1 MNQQGSAAT
10 GSTQKDKK
18 MLLSGVLILAVA
30 NILVKICGFIYKV
43 PMNRMLGDEM
53 INISA
58 AHSIYNVLY
67 MISTAGI
74 PVAVSVLVSECR
86 AKGDVLRLKRVFRVS
101 LVSLIVVGAV
111 GFLVMVGSAGAI
123 SRANSGGESF
133 RCILAIAPSLF
144 FIAICSVYRGY
155 FQGFQQMAPTA
166 LSEFIESFG
175 KMALGLVFIYL
186 ALYRFGQSQLSAA
199 AWAVFAETFGIILGT
214 LFLISIRK
222 YYHHKNKLIM
232 FGDAVATESVTD
244 SSPILPR
251 LASIAIPISLSAV
264 MLNIAAL
271 VDSQLMWPLLTS
283 HLGNSDLAKEIAS
296 DYTTGAVTLYNLPTV
311 LIYPISCSIV
321 PFLSAALKSGDDL
334 SVRRVTNSALRL
346 TALIALPCALGM
358 SALSGPILDM
368 LFGGG
373 DAKMATNAGPLLSIL
388 SISVFLVSMLSV
400 TNALL
405 QGNHREK
412 KPMISMVAGLVV
424 KISSDIILTK
434 LFGAVGAPI
443 STVLFHA
450 TVVCFNF
457 YFVLRYTVARPN
469 FISVFFRPFVAALVS
484 AGGAIFFYRLFSKY
498 LFGVTL
504 STVCAVFG
512 AVLVYLVAIFIFG
525 CINEDDLSM
534 LPKGKKISTVLHR
547 LQLLR

>member
-1 MNQQGSAAT
+1 MNQQTQGAT
-10 GSTQKDKK
+10 GSNQRDKK
-18 MLLSGVLILAVA
+18 MLLSGVLILTIS
-30 NILVKICGFIYKV
+30 NLLVKICGFIYKV
-43 PMNRMLGDEM
+43 PMNQMLGDEM
-53 INISA
+53 INVSA
-58 AHSIYNVLY
+58 AHSIYNILY

-101 LVSLIVVGAV
+101 LISLIAVGAV
-111 GFLVMVGSAGAI
+111 GCLVMVGSAGVL
-123 SRANSGGESF
+123 SRVNSGGESF

-166 LSEFIESFG
+166 ISEIIESFG
-175 KMALGLVFIYL
+175 KMALGLIFIYL

-199 AWAVFAETFGIILGT
+199 AWAVFAETFGIVLGT
-214 LFLISIRK
+214 LFLISIRR
-222 YYHHKNKLIM
+222 YYHQKKKLTM
-232 FGDAVATESVTD
+232 FGDAVANESVTD
-244 SSPILPR
+244 ASPVLPR

-271 VDSQLMWPLLTS
+271 VDSQLMWPLLTRY
-283 HLGNSDLAKEIAS
+283 LGDSALAKEIAS

-321 PFLSAALKSGDDL
+321 PFLSAALKSGDEH

-412 KPMISMVAGLVV
+412 KPMISMAAGLVV
-424 KISSDIILTK
+424 KIVSDILLTTF
-434 LFGAVGAPI
+434 FGAVGAPI

-457 YFVLRYTVARPN
+457 FFVLRYTVARPN
-469 FISVFFRPFVAALVS
+469 FISVFFRPFVAALMA
-484 AGGAIFFYRLFSKY
+484 AGGAIFSYRLFAKY

-504 STVCAVFG
+504 STICAVLC
-512 AVLVYLVAIFIFG
+512 AMLVYLIAVFIFG
-525 CINEDDLSM
+525 CINEEDISM
-534 LPKGKKISTVLHR
+534 LPKGKKIGGILRRLH
-547 LQLLR
+547 LLR

>member
-1 MNQQGSAAT
+1 MNQKNGEAT
-10 GSTQKDKK
+10 GSNQKDRK
-18 MLLSGVLILAVA
+18 MLLSGMLILAIA
-30 NILVKICGFIYKV
+30 NIIVKICGFIYKV

-58 AHSIYNVLY
+58 AHSIYNILY

-101 LVSLIVVGAV
+101 LLSLLVVGAV
-111 GFLVMVGSAGAI
+111 GSLIMVGSAGAL
-123 SRANSGGESF
+123 SRMNSGGESF
-133 RCILAIAPSLF
+133 GCILAIAPSLF
-144 FIAICSVYRGY
+144 FIGICSVYRGY
-155 FQGFQQMAPTA
+155 FQGFQQMGPTA
-166 LSEFIESFG
+166 ISEIIESFG
-175 KMALGLVFIYL
+175 KMALGLIFIYL

-222 YYHHKNKLIM
+222 FYHRKNKLTM
-232 FGDAVATESVTD
+232 FGDAVANESVTD
-244 SSPILPR
+244 TRPVLPR

-271 VDSQLMWPLLTS
+271 VDSQMMWPLLTS
-283 HLGNSDLAKEIAS
+283 YLGDSALAKEIAS

-321 PFLSAALKSGDDL
+321 PFLSAALKSGDERA
-334 SVRRVTNSALRL
+334 VRRVTNSALRL

-368 LFGGG
+368 LFGSG

-412 KPMISMVAGLVV
+412 KPMISMAAGLAV
-424 KISSDIILTK
+424 KILSDILLTRY
-434 LFGAVGAPI
+434 FGAVGAPI

-457 YFVLRYTVARPN
+457 YFVLRYTAARPN
-469 FISVFFRPFVAALVS
+469 FISVFFRPFVAALAS
-484 AGGAIFFYRLFSKY
+484 AASAIFFYRIFSKY
-498 LFGVTL
+498 LFGITL
-504 STVCAVFG
+504 STVFAVFG
-512 AVLVYLVAIFIFG
+512 AIGIYLIAIFIFG
-525 CINEDDLSM
+525 CINEEDISM
-534 LPKGKKISTVLHR
+534 LPRGKKITSALRR
-547 LQLLR
+547 LRLLR